1 MTRVLVAI
9 HLVLGFALIA
19 ILLAIVAVG
28 LFAAFRRPAPPRA
41 YFVLHTVAAWLLV
54 VVVGFGALLFALGN
68 RPRDILHLAYAG
80 TALVTM
86 PIVRSMIG
94 SNPER
99 AKWYHV
105 GGSVFLFGLL
115 VRLATTG

>member
-1 MTRVLVAI
+1 MIRILVAI
-9 HLVLGFALIA
+9 HLVLGFFLIA
-19 ILLAIVAVG
+19 TLVAVVLVG
-28 LFAAFRRPAPPRA
+28 LYAAFRRPAPPRL
-41 YFVLHTVAAWLLV
+41 YFQLHTAAAWLLV
-54 VVVGFGALLFALGN
+54 VEVVFGVLLFALGN

-80 TALVTM
+80 TALATM